1 MANKSEIFQIPAVRD
16 IRGQQI
22 RQNEISSNFK
32 SEIDINL
39 NPNPVVYAFLMIIA
53 LVAVLGFLVAF
64 VLR

>member
-1 MANKSEIFQIPAVRD
+1 MANKSENFQIPAVRD
-16 IRGQQI
+16 IRRQQI
-22 RQNEISSNFK
+22 RQNEVSNLK

-53 LVAVLGFLVAF
+53 LVAVLGFLIAF